1 LWLTAQQVRQLAAIF
16 LRKVIGRHWSKMPT
30 RAQDDFKASLLQY
43 VTQESNR
50 DARNAL
56 CELVASVAK
65 FSTQWPNLFQFIVRA
80 AGAPEPW
87 LREAAFRVL
96 CAMTQSVGKMLKS
109 NFPSVQP
116 LLLQGL
122 RDGDNAVRVRALRA
136 INGLVAFLETDK
148 EVALL
153 RPLIE
158 PAVKVVGFCVENAM
172 VSDAIDSLD
181 LFNDLMGNQDMEAA
195 LDGFLQ
201 PLLQFMTGIVRA
213 PKLDIHLRDAALQF
227 VQTLASTRT
236 KQFLQNKWLQ
246 PAMDMIIP
254 MLSEPM
260 IDPDD
265 DSELTSQR
273 LALAF
278 LDILCE
284 SVPEKYIAPMVLAM
298 AARLNKSGNWMDR
311 KGSLEMLT
319 VASRGCFI
327 YMRDHVDEFLPVL
340 IASCTDPH
348 MEVRM
353 TAFVTL
359 ANFCE
364 QLTGAL
370 IRKHEI
376 LVPLLA
382 AAMRDHESVS
392 LRALYALQFFSE
404 ELGKSFAPYADNFM
418 TVLLQFAANGPPRTK
433 DVAIGAVGSIAVAL
447 GPLFAKY
454 LGPVVAMLMTFM
466 AVRQEDLLE
475 VRGRACEVAGCVANA
490 VKRQVI
496 GDAALQDFSR
506 LAFDG
511 LAIES
516 DKHQHS
522 LRAAIYGY
530 FTNLAD
536 VLGVD
541 FLPLMNQ
548 LFPFLMGT
556 ILSDEGIVGH
566 PANRTSGLESLV
578 EDDDEEGDDDEGG
591 EGGEGGL
598 GVQEGDSINFAVRVP
613 FVEEKKMAIVLVAS
627 LGLSLGKHMAS
638 YLDKFLPHLLELCD
652 FMHADIR
659 AQAVKALP
667 AMVHI
672 IHDTFPSQGG
682 KWERGKFSNE
692 RPLDRNVLL
701 LLKHVMD
708 VTLTMIAEDRN
719 DEPVTCAVEALS
731 KIFDELG
738 PASLEPH
745 IQGVMQAILMI
756 FDKKAFVQTLREKFD
771 EDERDLELFNATVD
785 CVVDMMK
792 LAGPTKFGFEIFK
805 LVYPKMVVMFKDQPE
820 AYRALAMGALAEFG
834 VHIEQM
840 VQPAA
845 AEVLKM
851 ALHGAT
857 SEDTVTRRNALYCMG
872 VMIQFGGPSV
882 VGAIPAVLQRVQ
894 VFLKGDDA
902 AGVDNAVGAMCRV
915 ILTGND
921 TIPLADM
928 LQAMFAHLP
937 LKVDVEPYGPVFHAL
952 VKLIRS
958 PAANLVLPHLPVAV
972 KTAFHALLNDNEKLD
987 HRSRPAIEVFVRFVG
1002 MGEQKAVLQQV
1013 IQTLPPYQQ
1022 QALRDKYKM

>member
-1 LWLTAQQVRQLAAIF
+1 
-16 LRKVIGRHWSKMPT
+16 MPV

-65 FSTQWPNLFQFIVRA
+65 FSAQWPNLFQFIVRA
-80 AGAPEPW
+80 AGAPEAW

-96 CAMTQSVGKMLKS
+96 QAMTQTVGAMLKT

-116 LLLQGL
+116 LLRQGL
-122 RDGDNAVRVRALRA
+122 ADGDNAVRVRALRA
-136 INGLVAFLETDK
+136 INGLVALLETEK
-148 EVALL
+148 EVNLL

-158 PAVKVVGFCVENAM
+158 PAVKVVGFCVENGF

-181 LFNDLMGNQDMEAA
+181 LFNDLMGNSDMERA

-201 PLLQFMTGIVRA
+201 PLLQFMTGIVRS

-246 PAMDMIIP
+246 PALEMIVP
-254 MLSEPM
+254 MMSEPM
-260 IDPDD
+260 ADPDD
-265 DSELTSQR
+265 DDELTSQR
-273 LALAF
+273 LALSF
-278 LDILCE
+278 LDVLCS
-284 SVPEKYIAPMVLAM
+284 SVPEKYIAPMALAL
-298 AARLNKSGNWMDR
+298 AARLNKSANWMDR
-311 KGSLEMLT
+311 KGCLEVLNVT
-319 VASRGCFI
+319 SRGCFI
-327 YMRDHVDEFLPVL
+327 FMRDHVDEYLPAL
-340 IASCTDPH
+340 IASCTDSNV
-348 MEVRM
+348 EVRQ

-359 ANFCE
+359 ATFCE
-364 QLTGAL
+364 QLEGAL
-370 IRKHEI
+370 IKRHEV

-382 AAMRDHESVS
+382 GAMRDHESVS

-447 GPLFAKY
+447 GPAFAKY

-466 AVRQEDLLE
+466 AVRQEELLE

-506 LAFDG
+506 LAFEG
-511 LAIES
+511 LTIES
-516 DKHQHS
+516 DEHQFA

-541 FLPLMNQ
+541 FLPLMGQ
-548 LFPFLMGT
+548 LFPYLMGT
-556 ILSDEGIVGH
+556 IMSDEGIVGH
-566 PANRTSGLESLV
+566 SENRASGLESLV
-578 EDDDEEGDDDEGG
+578 EDDEEDEEDG
-591 EGGEGGL
+591 EGGRDI
-598 GVQEGDSINFAVRVP
+598 GVKKGDKIDFAVRVP
-613 FVEEKKMAIVLVAS
+613 FVEEKKVAIMLVAS
-627 LGLSLGKHMAS
+627 LGMSLGKHMS
-638 YLDKFLPHLLELCD
+638 TYLDKFLPHLLELCD

-659 AQAVKALP
+659 SQAVKALP
-667 AMVHI
+667 AMVHV
-672 IHDTFPSQGG
+672 IHDTFPSPGG
-682 KWERGKFSNE
+682 KWERGKFGNE

-708 VTLTMIAEDRN
+708 VVLTIIAEDRN
-719 DEPVTCAVEALS
+719 DEPVTCAVETLS
-731 KIFDELG
+731 KIFEELG
-738 PASLEPH
+738 PACLEPH
-745 IQGVMQAILMI
+745 IQSVMQAILMI
-756 FDKKAFVQTLREKFD
+756 FDKKTFVQTLREQFD

-792 LAGPTKFGFEIFK
+792 CAGPTKFGFDIFK
-805 LVYPKMVVMFKDQPE
+805 LIYPKMVVMFKDQPE
-820 AYRALAMGALAEFG
+820 AYRALAMGALAEYT
-834 VHIEQM
+834 VHIEHM
-840 VQPAA
+840 MQPAA
-845 AEVLKM
+845 AEMLKL
-851 ALHGAT
+851 ALHGFT
-857 SEDTVTRRNALYCMG
+857 SEDVVTRRNALYCMG
-872 VMIQFGGPSV
+872 AVIQFGGPSV
-882 VGAIPAVLQRVQ
+882 AGAIPTVLQRIQ
-894 VFLKGDDA
+894 AFLKGDDA
-902 AGVDNAVGAMCRV
+902 AGLDNAVGALCRI
-915 ILTGND
+915 ILTGNESL
-921 TIPLADM
+921 PLADM
-928 LQAMFAHLP
+928 LQAIFAHLP
-937 LKVDVEPYGPVFHAL
+937 LKVDVEPYGPIFHAL

-1002 MGEQKAVLQQV
+1002 MGEQKGVLQQV
-1013 IQTLPPYQQ
+1013 IQSLPPYQQ